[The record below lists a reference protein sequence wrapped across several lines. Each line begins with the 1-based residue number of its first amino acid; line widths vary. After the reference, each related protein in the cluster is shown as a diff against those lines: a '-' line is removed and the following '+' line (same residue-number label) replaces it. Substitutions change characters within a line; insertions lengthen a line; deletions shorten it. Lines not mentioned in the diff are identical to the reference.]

1 MTAPPSSCSPRT
13 GYIQRRFS
21 AASFWYPHFEQS
33 VTAFASLSPLP
44 PFIFAIILR
53 YSAAPREFF
62 LRRLR
67 QPRSSGSEGFY
78 CERDFSCT
86 SNAAGD
92 CRVTAHQRLSLIP
105 ARRPRAGAIREGF
118 RLRRFVMHSS
128 NVSVRL
134 SANCVIP
141 LPLVASL
148 PSFIFCGLRPP

>member
-1 MTAPPSSCSPRT
+1 MNFLDGFRRQVVARGRATSRGGFRLTQYGISP
-13 GYIQRRFS
+13 
-21 AASFWYPHFEQS
+21 FEQS
-33 VTAFASLSPLP
+33 VTTLASLSPLP

-118 RLRRFVMHSS
+118 RLRQFGMHAP

-134 SANCVIP
+134 RRTA
-141 LPLVASL
+141 
-148 PSFIFCGLRPP
+148 